1 MNKID
6 IRGFIEN
13 TRDLNSI
20 SPNTTRTSSS
30 IKKKSEGH
38 FVTYTRGRVSLSM
51 GRTIEIGRSR
61 LDLR

>member
-20 SPNTTRTSSS
+20 SPNTTRTSGS

-38 FVTYTRGRVSLSM
+38 FVTLYPTKVIFEYGPH
-51 GRTIEIGRSR
+51 
-61 LDLR
+61 D